1 MQWVCIESYA
11 CPHMPRAAQSMRNPA
26 TFHNG
31 HAFESKF
38 ARDASL
44 TEAPCRHSVWKC
56 LLSLALQWNMRARQ
70 WLNSVGSQSLDKHS
84 PTEQTTQHLR
94 NTGNE
99 LCTKLCGACS
109 ACPLERTGHLDTC
122 NSEQEICLRWMS
134 GFFRK
139 CWADMSN
146 FETIKLSNLSFH
158 NFPRNGERI
167 DVSAIATAPSDL

>member
-38 ARDASL
+38 ACKLDGGPLQAQCLEVSAIFGFTMEHESQTM
-44 TEAPCRHSVWKC
+44 TELSWFSESRQTLPHRTNYAAPTKHWKRALYEALWC
-56 LLSLALQWNMRARQ
+56 LQCL
-70 WLNSVGSQSLDKHS
+70 
-84 PTEQTTQHLR
+84 P
-94 NTGNE
+94 
-99 LCTKLCGACS
+99 S
-109 ACPLERTGHLDTC
+109 APAHRTPGHLQLGTTVPSM
-122 NSEQEICLRWMS
+122 NV

-139 CWADMSN
+139 CRAYMSN

-158 NFPRNGERI
+158 NCPRNGERI